1 MKPTRRQLFQAAGA
15 VAVASTARAAATP
28 TEPTAPG
35 LPTLHYDAAV
45 MDDVGDPEYLYWRN
59 LGSLGGGMVIR
70 RDMLKRR

>member
-15 VAVASTARAAATP
+15 VAVASTSRVVATP
-28 TEPTAPG
+28 VVTVAPG
-35 LPTLHYDAAV
+35 RPTLHYDAAV